1 MPAPICAG
9 IHKHHK
15 GTMKKETITIAGK
28 KVTLSYCFATEIAYK
43 DYTGENISDYMK
55 EAIAKTT
62 ATPPQMPDVKKTMY
76 IILAAMMAYYASKD
90 QEAPVKDGE
99 IMTEATPQELGA
111 ALGTVLSLYAQFY
124 AMPEE
129 MKGKESKRKGKGK
142 N

>member
-1 MPAPICAG
+1 
-9 IHKHHK
+9 
-15 GTMKKETITIAGK
+15 MKKETVTIAGK
-28 KVTLSYCFATEIAYK
+28 KVTLAYCFATEIAYK

-90 QEAPVKDGE
+90 QESPVKDGE

-124 AMPEE
+124 AVPEE
-129 MKGKESKRKGKGK
+129 VKAKDSKSKGKGKGK

>member
-1 MPAPICAG
+1 MA
-9 IHKHHK
+9 
-15 GTMKKETITIAGK
+15 
-28 KVTLSYCFATEIAYK
+28 YCFATEIAYK

-76 IILAAMMAYYASKD
+76 IILAAIMAYYASQDKD
-90 QEAPVKDGE
+90 APVKDQD

-129 MKGKESKRKGKGK
+129 MKGKESKGKGKGK